1 MSDKP
6 KRKLS
11 KVQLLKKL
19 EKCAKSYDTEA
30 AHCDA
35 DALLVEYIDDEEIAE
50 AYNKI
55 DKWYA

>member
-1 MSDKP
+1 MSEQR
-6 KRKLS
+6 KRKLT
-11 KVQLLKKL
+11 KAQLLKKL
-19 EKCAKSYDTEA
+19 EKCAKSYDTES

-35 DALLVEYIDDEEIAE
+35 DALLIEFIDDEEIAE

>member
-1 MSDKP
+1 MSESK
-6 KRKLS
+6 KKKLS
-11 KVQLLKKL
+11 KAQLLKKL
-19 EKCAKSYDTEA
+19 EKCAKSYDTES

-35 DALLVEYIDDEEIAE
+35 DALLVEYIDDEEVAS

>member
-1 MSDKP
+1 VSE
-6 KRKLS
+6 KRKQKLT
-11 KVQLLKKL
+11 KARLLKKL

-50 AYNKI
+50 AYSKV